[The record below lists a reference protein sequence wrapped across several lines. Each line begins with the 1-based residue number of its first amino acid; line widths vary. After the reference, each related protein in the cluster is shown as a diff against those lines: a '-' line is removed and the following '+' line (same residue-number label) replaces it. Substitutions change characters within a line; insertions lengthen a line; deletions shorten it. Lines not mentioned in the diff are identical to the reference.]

1 MSPAGDA
8 NDARR
13 VQLGGQLALVFEGR
27 ETLAAAAQ
35 LASGRGAPGAL
46 GTSVADAVG
55 ALTPEGPGLL
65 ATLYLE
71 AAQAGELARVSA
83 ATAGVE
89 RELYLD
95 VAGSRVTGTPL
106 LDADDADEPAAWA
119 VWFPLDEQQRV
130 SWLEGADVAVGAEHG
145 GVPRVQLTPEQ
156 RRVIA
161 SDL

>member
-1 MSPAGDA
+1 M
-8 NDARR
+8 
-13 VQLGGQLALVFEGR
+13 QLGDQLALVFEG
-27 ETLAAAAQ
+27 EDTLAAAAE
-35 LASGRGAPGAL
+35 LASGRGTAGGPGGGVAEAVRAL
-46 GTSVADAVG
+46 K
-55 ALTPEGPGLL
+55 PEGLGLL
-65 ATLYLE
+65 AMLYLE

-106 LDADDADEPAAWA
+106 HDADEPAAWA
-119 VWFPLDEQQRV
+119 VWFSLDEGQRV
-130 SWLEGADVAVGAEHG
+130 SWLEGADVAVGADHG